1 MKKFV
6 VETYYTCTFK
16 TVHKLNNLND
26 KELSDIDKRNENI
39 IVYID
44 GEFHARSEAKISVM
58 DSGYLLGDG
67 VWEGIRLHKN
77 VLLHL
82 DQHLNRLYEGAS
94 SIAMSIDLTKNEM
107 KLALERTIKK
117 NNMSSDVHIRL
128 IVSRGLK
135 LTPYQHPKVTIGK
148 PTVVIIPEYKIP
160 SNSIKL
166 DGITLGTVETIRDH
180 RVQDPKINS
189 LSFWEPT

>member
-1 MKKFV
+1 MASTHDF
-6 VETYYTCTFK
+6 
-16 TVHKLNNLND
+16 
-26 KELSDIDKRNENI
+26 DIDKRNENI
-39 IVYID
+39 IIYID
-44 GEFHARSEAKISVM
+44 GEFYFRSEAKISVM

-82 DQHLNRLYEGAS
+82 DQHLNRLYKGAS
-94 SIAMSIDLTKNEM
+94 SIAMNIELTKNEM
-107 KLALERTIKK
+107 KLALERTIEK

-135 LTPYQHPKVTIGK
+135 LTPYQHPKVTIGR

-166 DGITLGTVETIRDH
+166 DGIT
-180 RVQDPKINS
+180 
-189 LSFWEPT
+189 